1 MPVCKEV
8 EPGTQTYY
16 ANALHNVEQPLPL
29 SHHLY
34 PQGYDVD
41 GMALL
46 CTVKQFG
53 FEWLKL

>member
-1 MPVCKEV
+1 MPVRKEV

-34 PQGYDVD
+34 PEGYDVD
-41 GMALL
+41 GLALL
-46 CTVKQFG
+46 CTV
-53 FEWLKL
+53 